1 MVIGMPF
8 GIHRM
13 RIWLLPKNFDIG
25 GTIGVWNMNII
36 LGCLLGEVIVIGYVF
51 RAIYILIKYFVNV
64 LR

>member
-1 MVIGMPF
+1 MLGMPF

-36 LGCLLGEVIVIGYVF
+36 LGYLLGEVIVIGYVF